1 MTTLNSSGLVRMFIR
16 NPLSDLLEKK
26 KTKKMKDHPPT
37 FRQFK
42 LLIKSYVNLKVMSL
56 TIKVATSTLTDTYLK
71 RKRMKVLV
79 KLILRRKPLLQRKVL
94 KTLLLKMLSL
104 PTAVDGLTLLL

>member
-1 MTTLNSSGLVRMFIR
+1 MTTLNSSELVRMFTR
-16 NPLSDLLEKK
+16 NLLSDLLEKK

-37 FRQFK
+37 SRAFK
-42 LLIKSYVNLKVMSL
+42 LLITSFVNSKVMSL
-56 TIKVATSTLTDTYLK
+56 TIKVATSTSTDTYLK
-71 RKRMKVLV
+71 RKRKKVLA
-79 KLILRRKPLLQRKVL
+79 KLILRRKPLQQRKVL